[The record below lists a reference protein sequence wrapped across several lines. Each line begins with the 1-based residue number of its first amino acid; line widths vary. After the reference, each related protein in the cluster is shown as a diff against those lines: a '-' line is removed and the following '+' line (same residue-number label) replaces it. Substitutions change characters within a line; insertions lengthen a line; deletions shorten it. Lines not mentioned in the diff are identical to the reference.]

1 VVLGP
6 AVGTD
11 RPRGWRL
18 RLFAGVALLAAIVVA
33 ASASAELT
41 QRGNLFIRFDGGIGP
56 QKLPRHTPAPISVRI
71 EGTIKV
77 PPGEDPPA
85 LRRIKVAL
93 NRAGQ
98 LNTQGLPVC
107 HRGQIAVGN
116 SADALTACGTALVG
130 SGGIVA
136 RTTLPDQSAT
146 TVRGD
151 LLLFNSVVHGRE
163 AILGHIY
170 QTHPV
175 PITRIVVFE
184 IRRKAGTFGTVITA
198 EITPAIERN
207 GYLKSIFLQLER
219 RYAFR
224 GQQRSY
230 LSAACSAPPGFTL
243 ATFPF
248 AEAAMSFDDGRTLS
262 STLVRSC
269 GVKGP

>member
-1 VVLGP
+1 MLNSP
-6 AVGTD
+6 VGAAT
-11 RPRGWRL
+11 RPRRRRL
-18 RLFAGVALLAAIVVA
+18 LLAVVVALSAGILAAT
-33 ASASAELT
+33 ASAELT
-41 QRGNLFIRFDGGIGP
+41 QRGNLFIRFDGGILP
-56 QKLPRHTPAPISVRI
+56 RKLPRHEPAPISVRI
-71 EGTIKV
+71 EGAIKV
-77 PPGEDPPA
+77 LPGESPPA
-85 LRRIKVAL
+85 LRGIKIAL

-107 HRGQIAVGN
+107 HRQEIAVGN
-116 SADALTACGTALVG
+116 SAEAVAACGPALVG

-151 LLLFNSVVHGRE
+151 LLLFNSIVDGQA
-163 AILGHIY
+163 AILAHIY
-170 QTHPV
+170 QTRPV

-184 IRRKAGTFGTVITA
+184 IQRKPGTFGTVITA

-219 RYAFR
+219 RYTYR
-224 GQQRSY
+224 GRQRAY
-230 LSAACSAPPGFTL
+230 LSAACSAPAGFTV

-248 AEAAMSFDDGRTLS
+248 ARASMSFDNGRTLS

>member
-1 VVLGP
+1 VLDP
-6 AVGTD
+6 TVGGAA
-11 RPRGWRL
+11 RSRRRRL
-18 RLFAGVALLAAIVVA
+18 RLAAGALLLAAVFA

-56 QKLPRHTPAPISVRI
+56 QKLPRHAPAPISVRI
-71 EGTIKV
+71 EGAIKV
-77 PPGEDPPA
+77 PLGEDPPA
-85 LRRIKVAL
+85 LRRIRVAL
-93 NRAGQ
+93 NQAGQ
-98 LNTQGLPVC
+98 LNAQGLPVC

-116 SADALTACGTALVG
+116 SADALTACGPALVG

-170 QTHPV
+170 QTRPV

-184 IRRKAGTFGTVITA
+184 IRRKSGTFGTVITA

-219 RYAFR
+219 RYSFR

-230 LSAACSAPPGFTL
+230 LSAACAAPAGFTL

-248 AEAAMSFDDGRTLS
+248 AQASMSFDDGRTLS